1 MSQSAL
7 NGWAPQMLF
16 QHLAEQQALKSA
28 PPGRRLLK
36 AGCRWKT
43 DCLWKSC
50 ASPTSAERVGIG
62 LTQRRLSCSRRD

>member
-28 PPGRRLLK
+28 PPGRRLLTV
-36 AGCRWKT
+36 GCRWKT
-43 DCLWKSC
+43 DCWWNLVHHQLL
-50 ASPTSAERVGIG
+50 AERWELV
-62 LTQRRLSCSRRD
+62 